1 MPSLFDTLLPV
12 VRANLVPDY
21 FLRAGVRSLLKS
33 MVTAQDSKTLSDRVS
48 FKMAY
53 VADLRTRLLAEDTR
67 KANEQHYEVPA
78 AFYQFVMGRNRKY
91 SCGIW
96 PEGVAT
102 LDESEEAALAL
113 VCERAGIT
121 KSTASGTRVLDMGC
135 GWGSFS
141 LYCAAKFPQVLVTGV
156 SNSASQRDYIMG
168 QASERGLMN
177 VNIITADINVFDG
190 AGGNFGKLLPLLLRH
205 TLAFLYLYI
214 GHCFLLTYPPTPF
227 LPTFTDTYLPPYL
240 QIVLFPL
247 K

>member
-21 FLRAGVRSLLKS
+21 FLRAGVRSLLNT
-33 MVTAQDSKTLSDRVS
+33 MVTAQDSKSLSDRVS

-96 PEGVAT
+96 PEGGLGVAT

-141 LYCAAKFPQVLVTGV
+141 LFCAAKFPQVLVTGV

-190 AGGNFGKLLPLLLRH
+190 AGGNFGELSH
-205 TLAFLYLYI
+205 TRVTHTFFSGIVFCL
-214 GHCFLLTYPPTPF
+214 PTPHP
-227 LPTFTDTYLPPYL
+227 LPTYLH
-240 QIVLFPL
+240 
-247 K
+247 